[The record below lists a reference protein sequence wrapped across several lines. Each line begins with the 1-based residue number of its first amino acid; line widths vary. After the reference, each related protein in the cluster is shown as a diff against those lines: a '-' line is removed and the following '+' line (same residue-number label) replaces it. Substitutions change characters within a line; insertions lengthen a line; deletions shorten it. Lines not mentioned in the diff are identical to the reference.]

1 MPSSSCAAT
10 ATATTMMTTTSPS
23 PTFPTTHAFS
33 SNADYDTPQV
43 AAAAAVAEPTLP
55 PSIPDPQNEDE
66 CVLCCY
72 PFPLKENGSCYK
84 SCCGE
89 LICQGCIIAQKRTLI
104 IGTDVKKPIAG
115 SKEEDLEFI
124 TILESAEQ
132 MMVCPFC
139 RAKSPTNDKEYLKR
153 IWKQI
158 DEHKDPIAMI
168 MLGGWYQNSQHGLS
182 KNLKKAEELY
192 QQAYDLGDALAAN
205 FLADLYTE
213 EIPDQARIMKYLE
226 EGVKRGNTH
235 CNNYLGFLAAK
246 SGKHEEAT
254 RQLMTAARSGH
265 EDAMSNLMLYYRTP
279 GSVVSKEDLATTLR
293 THQAFHD
300 KGKSEPREY
309 AIRLKAFK
317 EKMISTGKMQLVG
330 NDDKRK

>member
-1 MPSSSCAAT
+1 
-10 ATATTMMTTTSPS
+10 
-23 PTFPTTHAFS
+23 
-33 SNADYDTPQV
+33 
-43 AAAAAVAEPTLP
+43 
-55 PSIPDPQNEDE
+55 
-66 CVLCCY
+66 
-72 PFPLKENGSCYK
+72 
-84 SCCGE
+84 
-89 LICQGCIIAQKRTLI
+89 
-104 IGTDVKKPIAG
+104 
-115 SKEEDLEFI
+115 
-124 TILESAEQ
+124 
-132 MMVCPFC
+132 
-139 RAKSPTNDKEYLKR
+139 
-153 IWKQI
+153 
-158 DEHKDPIAMI
+158 